1 MKLILFL
8 AVFSSLSFNALSM
21 PVAPLNHLQ
30 GRSFKVERVKR
41 NGDVAHGPAAL
52 RKAYRKFGIDETTLN
67 GVDVSDFQP
76 FDTKH
81 TTTASVKVAKE
92 DAVNSEQTG
101 AVDAT
106 SVDGDV
112 EFVSPVNIGG
122 QTFDMNF
129 DSGSADMWVLSS
141 KLPKSLRSSREVY
154 EPSKSSS
161 FEELNNSTFKIKYGD
176 SSYAT
181 GEVGKDDVSI
191 GGVKVAGQSF
201 GLATDISQTFAEDT
215 KSNGIVGLG
224 FSSIN
229 TVMPVSQHTF
239 FDNVA
244 HSLSEPVFTV
254 RLLSNGVGEYE
265 FGTVDHSKYR
275 GVMANVSVDSSKGFW
290 QFDST
295 QYAIGGGP
303 LHPIINAP
311 SAIAD
316 TGTSLMLA
324 SPDVAEAYYK
334 QVDGAIFANNANGY
348 IFPCTSSLP
357 SLSVA
362 IGAGYSATIP
372 GSFMNWSEVG
382 TNTTTGETLCYGGVQ
397 SSGSSSMAI
406 YGDVFLKALFVVFD
420 QRGPSLGFAAP
431 A

>member
-1 MKLILFL
+1 MQFILFL

-21 PVAPLNHLQ
+21 PVAPSNHLQ

-41 NGDVAHGPAAL
+41 NGDTIHGPTAL
-52 RKAYRKFGIDETTLN
+52 RKAYRKFGIDAAALN
-67 GVDVSDFQP
+67 GVDASDFQP

-81 TTTASVKVAKE
+81 TPTASVKVAKE
-92 DAVNSEQTG
+92 DVAHSEQTG

-122 QTFDMNF
+122 QTLDLNF
-129 DSGSADMWVLSS
+129 DTGSADMWVMSS
-141 KLPKSLRSSREVY
+141 RLPKSLRSSREVY
-154 EPSKSSS
+154 EPSKSTT
-161 FEELNNSTFKIKYGD
+161 FEELGNSTFEIKYGD
-176 SSYAT
+176 SSYAH
-181 GEVGKDDVSI
+181 GGVGKDDVSI

-201 GLATDISQTFAEDT
+201 GLPTDISQTFADDT
-215 KSNGIVGLG
+215 KSNGLLGLG

-229 TVMPVSQHTF
+229 TVAPVQQKTF

-244 HSLSEPVFTV
+244 PSLGEPVFTV

-265 FGTVDHSKYR
+265 FGTVDHNKYQ
-275 GVMANVSVDSSKGFW
+275 GLMANVSVDSSSGFW
-290 QFDST
+290 LFDSA
-295 QYAIGGGP
+295 QYAVGGGP
-303 LHPIINAP
+303 FHPVTRAP

-316 TGTSLMLA
+316 TGTTLMLA
-324 SPDVAEAYYK
+324 SPDVVDAYYK
-334 QVDGAIFANNANGY
+334 QVNGALFANNAGGY

-362 IGAGYSATIP
+362 IGTGHSATIP
-372 GSFMNWSEVG
+372 GSLINWSEAG
-382 TNTTTGETLCYGGVQ
+382 TNTTTGETVCYGGLQ
-397 SSGSSSMAI
+397 SSGSSSMAV
-406 YGDVFLKALFVVFD
+406 YGDVFMKALFVVFD

>member
-1 MKLILFL
+1 
-8 AVFSSLSFNALSM
+8 M
-21 PVAPLNHLQ
+21 PVAPQNHLQ

-41 NGDVAHGPAAL
+41 NGHVAHGPAAL
-52 RKAYRKFGIDETTLN
+52 RKAYRKFGIDATTLN
-67 GVDVSDFQP
+67 GVDAIDFQP
-76 FDTKH
+76 FETKR
-81 TTTASVKVAKE
+81 TATSVKIAKE
-92 DAVNSEQTG
+92 DVVDSDQTG

-122 QTFDMNF
+122 QTLDLNF

-141 KLPKSLRSSREVY
+141 KLPKSLRNSRTVY
-154 EPSKSSS
+154 EPSKSST
-161 FEELNNSTFKIKYGD
+161 FEELPNSTFKIQYGD
-176 SSYAT
+176 SSYAN
-181 GEVGKDDVSI
+181 GGVGKDVVSI

-201 GLATDISQTFAEDT
+201 GLPTDISQTFADDT
-215 KSNGIVGLG
+215 KSNGLVGLG

-229 TVMPVSQHTF
+229 TVTPERQNTF

-244 HSLSEPVFTV
+244 PSLDEPVFTV

-265 FGTVDHSKYR
+265 FGTVDPKKYQ
-275 GVMANVSVDSSKGFW
+275 GVLANVSVDSSNGFW
-290 QFDST
+290 QFDSA
-295 QYAIGGGP
+295 QYAIGEGS
-303 LHPIINAP
+303 LHSITQAP
-311 SAIAD
+311 QAIAD
-316 TGTSLMLA
+316 TGTSLMMV
-324 SPDVAEAYYK
+324 SPEVAEAYYK
-334 QVDGAIFANNANGY
+334 QVHGGLYAKNANGY
-348 IFPCTSSLP
+348 IFPCNSSLP
-357 SLSVA
+357 TLSVA
-362 IGAGYSATIP
+362 VGPSYSVTIP

-382 TNTTTGETLCYGGVQ
+382 TNTTTGETVCYGGLQ

>member
-1 MKLILFL
+1 MQFILFL
-8 AVFSSLSFNALSM
+8 VVFFSLSFNAISM

-30 GRSFKVERVKR
+30 GRSFKVERVRR
-41 NGDVAHGPAAL
+41 NNYVAHGPAAL
-52 RKAYRKFGIDETTLN
+52 RKAYRKFGIDATTLD

-76 FDTKH
+76 FETKH
-81 TTTASVKVAKE
+81 TTSMKTAKE
-92 DAVNSEQTG
+92 AVVNSEQTG

-122 QTFDMNF
+122 QTLDMNF

-141 KLPKSLRSSREVY
+141 KLPKSLRNSRTVY
-154 EPSKSSS
+154 EPSKSST
-161 FEELNNSTFKIKYGD
+161 FEELDNSTFEIKYGD

-181 GEVGKDDVSI
+181 GGVGKDDVSI

-201 GLATDISQTFAEDT
+201 GLPTDISQTFVDDT
-215 KSNGIVGLG
+215 KSNGLVGLG

-229 TVMPVSQHTF
+229 TITPKSQNTF

-244 HSLSEPVFTV
+244 PSLGEPVFTV

-265 FGTVDHSKYR
+265 FGTVDPNKYR
-275 GVMANVSVDSSKGFW
+275 GVMVNVSVDSSNGFW
-290 QFDST
+290 QFDSAK
-295 QYAIGGGP
+295 YAVGGGP
-303 LHPIINAP
+303 LHQITKTP

-316 TGTSLMLA
+316 TGTSLMMV
-324 SPDVAEAYYK
+324 SPEVAEAYYK
-334 QVDGAIFANNANGY
+334 QVDGAIYANNANGY

-362 IGAGYSATIP
+362 IGPGYSVTIP

-382 TNTTTGETLCYGGVQ
+382 TNTTTGETVCYGGLQ

-431 A
+431 V